1 MSIVTI
7 SRGTFSG
14 GQSLAGCVAEQLGYR
29 CVAREVLTKAAKQ
42 YGVDEERIYKSL
54 IEKPGF
60 LERRTLERIH
70 YTAYIQAALCSEVQ
84 GDNVLYHGH
93 AGHLL
98 LKGVPHVLRVRVI
111 ANMEQRIKA
120 AMERQGLGRE
130 EAIEHIEHVD
140 EGRAKWVKYLYG
152 VDWTDPSL
160 YDLVINLD
168 HVSIASACDLIYA
181 SVSLGEFTTTPDSQK
196 IMDDLVISTE
206 ARARIARDGSIGDAE
221 LELEAH
227 AGVVT
232 IMGTIGSLEEADK
245 VKEIVRSTRG
255 VKEVASKIRVRTHW

>member
-1 MSIVTI
+1 MSILTV

-14 GQSLAGCVAEQLGYR
+14 GRSLAECAAEKLGYR

-42 YGVDEERIYKSL
+42 YGVDEEKIYKSL
-54 IEKPGF
+54 VEKPGF

-84 GDNVLYHGH
+84 SDNVVYHGH

-111 ANMEQRIKA
+111 ASMEQRIKA
-120 AMERQGLGRE
+120 AMDRQGLGRE
-130 EAIEHIEHVD
+130 EAVEHIERVD

-152 VDWTDPSL
+152 VDWSNPSL

-168 HVSIASACDLIYA
+168 HVSIDSACDLVCA
-181 SVSLGEFTTTPDSQK
+181 SVNLREFKTTPDSQR
-196 IMDDLVISTE
+196 IMDDLVVSTE

-221 LELEAH
+221 VELEAH
-227 AGVVT
+227 AGVVSVG
-232 IMGTIGSLEEADK
+232 GTVGSLEEADK
-245 VKEIVRSTRG
+245 IKQIVRSTVG

>member
-1 MSIVTI
+1 MSIVTV

-14 GQSLAGCVAEQLGYR
+14 GRNLAECVAEKLGYR
-29 CVAREVLTKAAKQ
+29 CVAREVLTKAARQ
-42 YGVDEERIYKSL
+42 YGVDEEKIYKSL

-84 GDNVLYHGH
+84 GDNVVYHGH

-98 LKGVPHVLRVRVI
+98 LKGIPHVLRVRVI

-140 EGRAKWVKYLYG
+140 AGRAKWVKYLYG
-152 VDWTDPSL
+152 VDWSNPSL

-168 HVSIASACDLIYA
+168 HVSIASACDIVYA
-181 SVSLGEFTTTPDSQK
+181 SVALGEFETTPESQRM
-196 IMDDLVISTE
+196 MDDLVISTE

-221 LELEAH
+221 VELEAH
-227 AGVVT
+227 AGVVS
-232 IMGTIGSLEEADK
+232 IAGTAGSMEEADK
-245 VKEIVRSTRG
+245 IKQIVRSTPG
-255 VKEVASKIRVRTHW
+255 VTGVASKIRVRTHW